1 MKTITEKEFDA
12 VKYMRGQR
20 EKLSG
25 KLSQMTKEEIVKSLF
40 KICSIYFICFFYH
53 LKNGRHLVYLN

>member
-25 KLSQMTKEEIVKSLF
+25 KLSQMTKEEIVKYFKQKELENTVKPSL
-40 KICSIYFICFFYH
+40 K
-53 LKNGRHLVYLN
+53 